1 MISLADLYAVFTAMV
16 PLYVAMFLAYASVKR
31 WEIFTPEQ
39 CSGINRFVATFA
51 IPFLAFNIIS
61 STDPYKINLKFIL
74 ADTMQKLL
82 ILFVLILWAKFTRW
96 GSFNWMITLFSLSI
110 MPNTL
115 IIGIPLL
122 RPMYGEEC
130 IGLLVQVVVL
140 QLVVWCPIFLCLYEL
155 HAAKV
160 TMNGKVRFT
169 NDTNEGKEGDE
180 MMNVEV
186 IFKKKN
192 TPADECPGDLA
203 HSNEREVQGEVTH
216 PRMTTTNLFL
226 SVLSKVMKN
235 PNTYGSVLGL
245 IWGLISFRWNISM
258 PKIIH
263 KSVSILSV
271 TGLGMAMFSLGLF
284 MGSQRKIIACGK
296 RKVILSMVVRFIF
309 SSTVMAMCSIAI
321 GIRGIA
327 LKTAI
332 IQAALPQGVITFV
345 YAKEYQVHEEV
356 LSTAVI
362 LGMLVS
368 LPVALIYNL
377 LLGLT

>member
-192 TPADECPGDLA
+192 TPADECPVGDLA

-245 IWGLISFRWNISM
+245 IWGLISFRSFYGIS
-258 PKIIH
+258 
-263 KSVSILSV
+263 
-271 TGLGMAMFSLGLF
+271 T
-284 MGSQRKIIACGK
+284 QDN
-296 RKVILSMVVRFIF
+296 SMWEKE
-309 SSTVMAMCSIAI
+309 
-321 GIRGIA
+321 GY
-327 LKTAI
+327 LKHGCEI
-332 IQAALPQGVITFV
+332 YI
-345 YAKEYQVHEEV
+345 
-356 LSTAVI
+356 
-362 LGMLVS
+362 
-368 LPVALIYNL
+368 LIYCN
-377 LLGLT
+377 GYVFYCNWHTGHCTEDCYNTGGASARSDYFCVC